1 MENKTTYKIAREVA
15 NQAEFT
21 RFELKDG
28 GFDEGLKFDEAVEM
42 AVEMA
47 AVMRNLFVAEAC
59 DWLKKYADYAFDEGV
74 NALDTE
80 KLAGMF
86 AADNAM
92 SKADAEEIAKQR
104 RFNEVCSMYRSMR
117 RSVENKSLEEQRD
130 AINKFRAGEWRG

>member
-15 NQAEFT
+15 NRAQYTVF
-21 RFELKDG
+21 RRSDG
-28 GFDEGLKFDEAVEM
+28 DIEEGLKYDDAVDMAVDMAEAVRK
-42 AVEMA
+42 V
-47 AVMRNLFVAEAC
+47 FVAEAC
-59 DWLKKYADYAFDEGV
+59 EWLKKYADYAFDEGV

-92 SKADAEEIAKQR
+92 SKADAEEIAEQR

-117 RSVENKSLEEQRD
+117 RSVENKSMEEQRD

>member
-15 NQAEFT
+15 KRAKYTVFRRRDGDIE
-21 RFELKDG
+21 EGVKYKDAVNMAV
-28 GFDEGLKFDEAVEM
+28 DMAEAVSK
-42 AVEMA
+42 V
-47 AVMRNLFVAEAC
+47 FVAEAVE
-59 DWLKKYADYAFDEGV
+59 WLKKYADYAFDEGV

-117 RSVENKSLEEQRD
+117 RSVENRAWEEQRD
-130 AINKFRAGEWRG
+130 AINKFRAGEWGE